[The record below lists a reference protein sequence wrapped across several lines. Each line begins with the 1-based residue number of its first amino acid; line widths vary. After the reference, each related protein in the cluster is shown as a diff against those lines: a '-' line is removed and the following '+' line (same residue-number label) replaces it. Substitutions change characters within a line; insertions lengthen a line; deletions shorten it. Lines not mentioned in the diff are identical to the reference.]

1 MKSYLMNKN
10 KIVAFI
16 EFNEQSSSIDKI
28 YKIENIDYA
37 PLSLFNAYHDRSK
50 NLVKELNA
58 WFKGRG
64 IPSWRKDVEKLI
76 RNLGIHTTDELL
88 NKAYALSL
96 SDQYWLKEA
105 NSNLT
110 WKDINFF
117 EHDFEY
123 KAFFDASIND
133 STLKN
138 PNLKTPNNTTDGM
151 LQKAWVIENGKRILV
166 KGTYTLIGQEPS
178 NEWLASQICSRLG
191 FSYCPYQIDVMDNR
205 IVSKCEN
212 FVSANQEII
221 SAYDIFDLEK
231 KSNSVNDYQHYLNI
245 LEKQKV
251 PNAKAELEN
260 MIVLDY
266 LTMNIDR
273 HMKNFGVIRNVE
285 TLEWEKVTPLFD
297 TGQCMNCSEITKNIN
312 FYDGKG
318 KLFYNTEKKFSTY
331 LSLIS
336 NFERFDLSKLDGLD
350 KEYQTV
356 LKKYQQ
362 FTDMSD
368 DRIEKLVDG
377 IRIRIKAFNAYKE
390 KH

>member
-1 MKSYLMNKN
+1 M
-10 KIVAFI
+10 
-16 EFNEQSSSIDKI
+16 
-28 YKIENIDYA
+28 
-37 PLSLFNAYHDRSK
+37 
-50 NLVKELNA
+50 
-58 WFKGRG
+58 
-64 IPSWRKDVEKLI
+64 
-76 RNLGIHTTDELL
+76 
-88 NKAYALSL
+88 
-96 SDQYWLKEA
+96 
-105 NSNLT
+105 
-110 WKDINFF
+110 
-117 EHDFEY
+117 
-123 KAFFDASIND
+123 
-133 STLKN
+133 
-138 PNLKTPNNTTDGM
+138 
-151 LQKAWVIENGKRILV
+151 IENGKRILV

-178 NEWLASQICSRLG
+178 NEWLALQICSRLG

-312 FYDGKG
+312 FYDWKG
-318 KLFYNTEKKFSTY
+318 KLFYNKEKKFSTY

-377 IRIRIKAFNAYKE
+377 IRIRIKALNAYKE